1 MEQSVDFLIRSHYAQ
16 LRNSEKKVADVVL
29 KQGRYC
35 QKMTIERLAQQ
46 SGVSQPTVM
55 RFVKAVGF
63 QSYREFQ
70 DALLCQDMKTRMK
83 PEDGS
88 IQSVLYGYRL
98 HVGDSIESVPG
109 KVVSGTIAMLEEML
123 KSIPASDLQEAVR
136 MVTAARKVHIFCV
149 ENSAATAADLMTK
162 LLYLGIECQYYADY
176 YLQRIS
182 ASSLQQDDTVIAISY
197 SGQSRDVVDTVKIA
211 KKAGAKVVV
220 ITNFEQTLLERW
232 GDVVLKSSQKQLLY
246 GDAIFSRTT
255 QMALIDMLYMG
266 IILSDYDTYT
276 RRLDQSSKMVQDKAY
291 Q

>member
-29 KQGRYC
+29 KQGHYC
-35 QKMTIERLAQQ
+35 QKMTIERLAKQ

-63 QSYREFQ
+63 QNYREFQ
-70 DALLCQDMKTRMK
+70 DALLCQDMQTRRK
-83 PEDGS
+83 PENEG

-109 KVVSGTIAMLEEML
+109 KVVSGTTAMLEEML
-123 KSIPASDLQEAVR
+123 KSIAVSDLQEAVR
-136 MVTAARKVHIFCV
+136 MIAGARRVHIFCV

-162 LLYLGIECQYYADY
+162 LLYLGIDCQYYADY

-182 ASSLQQDDTVIAISY
+182 ASSLHPDDTVIAISY
-197 SGQSRDVVDTVKIA
+197 SGQSKDVVDTVKTA

-220 ITNFEQTLLERW
+220 ITNFEQTLLEKY

-276 RRLDQSSKMVQDKAY
+276 RRLDQSSKIVQDKAY
-291 Q
+291 R

>member
-35 QKMTIERLAQQ
+35 QKMTIERLAKQ

-63 QSYREFQ
+63 QNYREFQ
-70 DALLCQDMKTRMK
+70 DALLCQDMQTRRK
-83 PEDGS
+83 PEDEG
-88 IQSVLYGYRL
+88 IQRVLYGYRL

-109 KVVSGTIAMLEEML
+109 KVVSGTTAMLEEML
-123 KSIPASDLQEAVR
+123 KSIAVSDLQEAVR
-136 MVTAARKVHIFCV
+136 MIAGARRVHIFCV

-162 LLYLGIECQYYADY
+162 LLYLGIDCQYYADY

-182 ASSLQQDDTVIAISY
+182 ASSLHPDDTVIAISY
-197 SGQSRDVVDTVKIA
+197 SGQSKDVVDTVKTA

-220 ITNFEQTLLERW
+220 ITNFEQTLLEKY

-276 RRLDQSSKMVQDKAY
+276 RRLDQSSKIVQDKAY
-291 Q
+291 R

>member
-63 QSYREFQ
+63 QNYREFQ
-70 DALLCQDMKTRMK
+70 DALLCQDMQTRRK
-83 PEDGS
+83 PEDEG
-88 IQSVLYGYRL
+88 IQRVLYGYRL

-109 KVVSGTIAMLEEML
+109 KVVSGTTAMLEEML
-123 KSIPASDLQEAVR
+123 KSIAVSDLQEAVR
-136 MVTAARKVHIFCV
+136 MIAGARRVHIFCV

-162 LLYLGIECQYYADY
+162 LLYLGIDCQYYADY

-182 ASSLQQDDTVIAISY
+182 ASSLHPDDTVIAISY
-197 SGQSRDVVDTVKIA
+197 SGQSKDVVDTVKTA

-220 ITNFEQTLLERW
+220 ITNFEQTLLEKY

-276 RRLDQSSKMVQDKAY
+276 RRLDQSSKIVQDKAY
-291 Q
+291 R

>member
-29 KQGRYC
+29 KQGHYC
-35 QKMTIERLAQQ
+35 QKMTIERLAKQ

-63 QSYREFQ
+63 QNYREFQ
-70 DALLCQDMKTRMK
+70 DALLCQDMQTRRK
-83 PEDGS
+83 PEDEG
-88 IQSVLYGYRL
+88 IQRVLYGYRL

-109 KVVSGTIAMLEEML
+109 KVVSGTTAMLEEML
-123 KSIPASDLQEAVR
+123 KSIAVSDLQEAVR
-136 MVTAARKVHIFCV
+136 MIAGARRVHIFCV

-162 LLYLGIECQYYADY
+162 LLYLGIDCQYYADY

-182 ASSLQQDDTVIAISY
+182 ASSLHPDDTVIAISY
-197 SGQSRDVVDTVKIA
+197 SGQSKDVVDTVKTA

-220 ITNFEQTLLERW
+220 ITNFEQTLLEKY

-276 RRLDQSSKMVQDKAY
+276 RRLDQSSKIVQDKAY
-291 Q
+291 R

>member
-29 KQGRYC
+29 KQGCYC

-63 QSYREFQ
+63 QNYREFQ
-70 DALLCQDMKTRMK
+70 DALLCQDMQTRRK
-83 PEDGS
+83 PENEG

-109 KVVSGTIAMLEEML
+109 KVVSGTTAMLEEML
-123 KSIPASDLQEAVR
+123 KSIAVSDLQEAVR
-136 MVTAARKVHIFCV
+136 MIADARRVHIFCV
-149 ENSAATAADLMTK
+149 ENSAATAVDLMTK
-162 LLYLGIECQYYADY
+162 LLYLGIDCQYYADY

-182 ASSLQQDDTVIAISY
+182 ASSLHQDDTVIAISY
-197 SGQSRDVVDTVKIA
+197 SGQSKDVVDTVKTA

-220 ITNFEQTLLERW
+220 ITNFEQTLLEKY

-276 RRLDQSSKMVQDKAY
+276 RRLDQSSKIVQDKAY
-291 Q
+291 R